1 MNLWPYIYFVI
12 LLINK
17 LRWAMD
23 TFLNMTKAMAD
34 GSRVR
39 VLVALLRHEEMCVC
53 QIVELLGLAIPTVS
67 RHMSILQGA
76 RLVRSR
82 KEWRWV
88 YYRLSE
94 QFPRQIH
101 EWVLESLSG
110 STEIDADR
118 ILLETILSRTPEETC
133 RQQQERNL
141 ENTENTSGLRYGR
154 KGGHEFNAW
163 KALPAQQ
170 VRFR

>member
-1 MNLWPYIYFVI
+1 
-12 LLINK
+12 
-17 LRWAMD
+17 MD

-82 KEWRWV
+82 KE
-88 YYRLSE
+88 
-94 QFPRQIH
+94 
-101 EWVLESLSG
+101 
-110 STEIDADR
+110 
-118 ILLETILSRTPEETC
+118 
-133 RQQQERNL
+133 
-141 ENTENTSGLRYGR
+141 
-154 KGGHEFNAW
+154 
-163 KALPAQQ
+163 
-170 VRFR
+170 